1 MENLK
6 KKERK
11 QKLLA
16 EAEKL
21 GISYKE
27 LKAQKKEAK
36 ASKRSRE
43 ADILDSSE
51 HKQDVKRMRAWSHD
65 EKENGEDSKRRRTRS
80 MDAKEEEVAKSSTD
94 MTPEEWRKD
103 VGITIRG
110 HGKYTGLASSEFA
123 KPFFKFSDA
132 PFSQAVLRTFDALG
146 YKSPTAIQA
155 QVCNCPVEY
164 VITNNKQQFIF
175 LMAFLFLIRHG
186 PLLLK
191 EMI

>member
-1 MENLK
+1 MENLD

-11 QKLLA
+11 QKLIA

-36 ASKRSRE
+36 ANKRSRE
-43 ADILDSSE
+43 ADKLDSSE

-65 EKENGEDSKRRRTRS
+65 EKENGDDSKRRRTRS
-80 MDAKEEEVAKSSTD
+80 IDAKEEQEAKNSTN

-103 VGITIRG
+103 AGITIRG
-110 HGKYTGLASSEFA
+110 HGKYAGLAANEFA

-132 PFSQAVLRTFDALG
+132 PFSQAVLRTFDSLG

-155 QVCNCPVEY
+155 QVCNYTFEY
-164 VITNNKQQFIF
+164 IS
-175 LMAFLFLIRHG
+175 
-186 PLLLK
+186 
-191 EMI
+191 